1 MILKV
6 KKGTGR
12 FFMRIR
18 DWDRNLK
25 VRLFGE
31 AMMNITF
38 WMFFP
43 FLTIYFTEAFG
54 KQMAGL
60 LLIASQVFAVFANLM
75 GGYFA
80 DRFGRKTMMV
90 LSSFGQGL
98 AFLIFA
104 FASSPWLESAALG
117 FVCFTLASVFGSF
130 YWPASQAMV
139 ADVVP
144 EKDRSHVFA
153 IFYTSIN
160 IAVVV
165 GPILG
170 SIFYVHYRFE
180 LLFVSAIICMI
191 LGLMLGKMT
200 RETAPRN
207 HEAEVR
213 TKGQPKAWYHALTD
227 QVNNY
232 KVIARDRT
240 FLLFILAGV
249 LVGQTFM
256 QLDLLI
262 PVYIKDSMET
272 ASLMSITLTG
282 EQLFGLIL
290 SENGLLVA
298 LLTVVV
304 TKWMTKYK
312 ERNVF
317 VLSSL
322 IYAVSIFLFGQTAS
336 IYMFILSMAIFTFA
350 ELMTVGIQQ
359 NFISKLAPEEMR
371 GQYFA
376 AASLR
381 FTLAKTV
388 APLSITF
395 SLWVGY
401 ELTFMVL
408 ALLACASAFLY
419 FVMFQQIDKQSS
431 MNQPIAANTKA

>member
-1 MILKV
+1 
-6 KKGTGR
+6 
-12 FFMRIR
+12 MRIR

-60 LLIASQVFAVFANLM
+60 LLIASQLFAVFANLM
-75 GGYFA
+75 GGYCA

-90 LSSFGQGL
+90 LSSVGQGL
-98 AFLIFA
+98 AFLVFA

-117 FVCFTLASVFGSF
+117 FVCFTFASVFGSF

-139 ADVVP
+139 ADVVE
-144 EKDRSHVFA
+144 EKHRSHVFA

-160 IAVVV
+160 IAVVI

-180 LLFVSAIICMI
+180 LLLVSAIICMV
-191 LGLMLGKMT
+191 LGLMLAKMT
-200 RETAPRN
+200 RETAPQR
-207 HEAEVR
+207 EEELSAAP
-213 TKGQPKAWYHALTD
+213 GQSRVWYHALID
-227 QVNNY
+227 QFRDY
-232 KVIARDRT
+232 KVIIRDRT
-240 FLLFILAGV
+240 FLLFIVAGV

-272 ASLMSITLTG
+272 ATLLSFSLTG
-282 EQLFGLIL
+282 EQVFGLIL

-298 LLTVVV
+298 LFTVVV

-317 VLSSL
+317 ILSSL
-322 IYAVSIFLFGQTAS
+322 IYAVSIFIFGQTSS
-336 IYMFILSMAIFTFA
+336 IWMFVISMAIFTFA

-359 NFISKLAPEEMR
+359 SFISNLAPENMR

-376 AASLR
+376 AASMR
-381 FTLAKTV
+381 FTLARTI
-388 APLSITF
+388 APVSITF
-395 SLWVGY
+395 SLWAGY
-401 ELTFMVL
+401 ELTFLILAVL
-408 ALLACASAFLY
+408 AALSAVLY
-419 FVMFQQIDKQSS
+419 YVMFSQIDKENSIKQGA
-431 MNQPIAANTKA
+431 PAHTEP

>member
-1 MILKV
+1 
-6 KKGTGR
+6 
-12 FFMRIR
+12 MRIR

-60 LLIASQVFAVFANLM
+60 LLIASQLFAVFANLM
-75 GGYFA
+75 GGYCA
-80 DRFGRKTMMV
+80 DKFGRKTMMV
-90 LSSFGQGL
+90 LSSFGQGF

-144 EKDRSHVFA
+144 EKERSHVFA

-180 LLFVSAIICMI
+180 LLLVSAIICMI
-191 LGLMLGKMT
+191 LGLMLAKMT
-200 RETAPRN
+200 RETAPRSLN
-207 HEAEVR
+207 VQQAAKEER
-213 TKGQPKAWYHALTD
+213 KAWYHAITD
-227 QVNNY
+227 QFRDY
-232 KVIARDRT
+232 RVIARDRT

-262 PVYIKDSMET
+262 PVYIKDSMES
-272 ASLMSITLTG
+272 ASLLSFTLTG
-282 EQLFGLIL
+282 EQIFGVIL

-304 TKWMTKYK
+304 TKWMTKYR

-336 IYMFILSMAIFTFA
+336 VYVFIISMAVFTFA

-359 NFISKLAPEEMR
+359 NFISKLAPEHMR

-395 SLWVGY
+395 SLWAGY
-401 ELTFMVL
+401 EATFMGL
-408 ALLACASAFLY
+408 AFLACLSAVLY
-419 FVMFQQIDKQSS
+419 FAMFQQIDKKST
-431 MNQPIAANTKA
+431 MNQPIAVNTKA

>member
-1 MILKV
+1 
-6 KKGTGR
+6 
-12 FFMRIR
+12 MRIR
-18 DWDRNLK
+18 DWDKNLK

-60 LLIASQVFAVFANLM
+60 LLIVSQIFAVFANLM
-75 GGYFA
+75 GGYCA

-104 FASSPWLESAALG
+104 YASSPWLESAALG
-117 FVCFTLASVFGSF
+117 FVCFTFASIFGSF

-139 ADVVP
+139 ADVVD

-160 IAVVV
+160 IAVVI

-180 LLFVSAIICMI
+180 LLLVSAIICMI
-191 LGLMLGKMT
+191 LGVLLAKMT
-200 RETAPRN
+200 RETAPAN
-207 HEAEVR
+207 NDKKLV
-213 TKGQPKAWYHALTD
+213 TKGKPKVWYQALTD
-227 QVNNY
+227 QFKDY
-232 KVIARDRT
+232 KVIIQDRT

-262 PVYIKDSMET
+262 PVYIKDSMES
-272 ASLMSITLTG
+272 ASLLSFSLTG
-282 EQLFGLIL
+282 EQVFGVIL

-298 LLTVVV
+298 LFTVIV
-304 TKWMTKYK
+304 TKWMTKFK

-322 IYAVSIFLFGQTAS
+322 IYAVSIYMFGQTVS
-336 IYMFILSMAIFTFA
+336 VWMFIISMAVFTFA

-359 NFISKLAPEEMR
+359 SFISKLAPDNMR

-381 FTLAKTV
+381 FTLARTI
-388 APLSITF
+388 APVSITF
-395 SLWVGY
+395 SLWAGY
-401 ELTFMVL
+401 EITFL
-408 ALLACASAFLY
+408 ILSLLAVLSAMLF
-419 FVMFQQIDKQSS
+419 FIMFQQIEKQ
-431 MNQPIAANTKA
+431 NVIKQRVAADSEA

>member
-1 MILKV
+1 
-6 KKGTGR
+6 
-12 FFMRIR
+12 MRIR

-75 GGYFA
+75 GGYCA

-117 FVCFTLASVFGSF
+117 FVCFTFASIFGSF

-160 IAVVV
+160 IAVVI

-180 LLFVSAIICMI
+180 LLLVSAIICMV
-191 LGLMLGKMT
+191 LGLMLARMT
-200 RETAPRN
+200 RETAPQN
-207 HEAEVR
+207 HEAKLV
-213 TKGQPKAWYHALTD
+213 TKGQPKAWYHALSD
-227 QVNNY
+227 QFKDY
-232 KVIARDRT
+232 KVIAQDRS

-262 PVYIKDSMET
+262 PVYIKDTMEQT
-272 ASLMSITLTG
+272 SLLSFTLTG
-282 EQLFGLIL
+282 EQIFGVIL

-298 LLTVVV
+298 LFTVVV

-317 VLSSL
+317 ILSSL
-322 IYAVSIFLFGQTAS
+322 IYAVSIFMFGQTAS
-336 IYMFILSMAIFTFA
+336 VYMFIISMAIFTFA

-359 NFISKLAPEEMR
+359 NFISKLAPEQMR

-381 FTLAKTV
+381 FTLAKTI

-401 ELTFMVL
+401 EITFMML
-408 ALLACASAFLY
+408 ALLAALSAVFY
-419 FVMFQQIDKQSS
+419 FVMFQQIDKQTA
-431 MNQPIAANTKA
+431 MEQTIPANTEA

>member
-1 MILKV
+1 
-6 KKGTGR
+6 
-12 FFMRIR
+12 MRIR

-75 GGYFA
+75 GGYCA

-98 AFLIFA
+98 AFLVFA

-117 FVCFTLASVFGSF
+117 FVCFTFASVFGAF

-144 EKDRSHVFA
+144 EKERSHVFA

-160 IAVVV
+160 IAVVI

-180 LLFVSAIICMI
+180 LLLVSAIICMI
-191 LGLMLGKMT
+191 LGLMLAKMT
-200 RETAPRN
+200 RETAPQHHQSKHVSN
-207 HEAEVR
+207 
-213 TKGQPKAWYHALTD
+213 GQPKAWYHALTD
-227 QVNNY
+227 QFKDY
-232 KVIARDRT
+232 KVIVQDRT

-272 ASLMSITLTG
+272 ASLLTFTLTG
-282 EQLFGLIL
+282 EQIFGVIL

-298 LLTVVV
+298 LFTVVV

-317 VLSSL
+317 ILSSL
-322 IYAVSIFLFGQTAS
+322 IYAVSIFIFGQTAS
-336 IYMFILSMAIFTFA
+336 LYMFIISMAIFTFA

-359 NFISKLAPEEMR
+359 NFISKLAPDHMR

-381 FTLAKTV
+381 FTLARTV
-388 APLSITF
+388 APVSITF
-395 SLWVGY
+395 SLWAGY
-401 ELTFMVL
+401 EMTFIGL
-408 ALLACASAFLY
+408 ALLAALSAVLY
-419 FVMFQQIDKQSS
+419 FIMFQQIDKQNT
-431 MNQPIAANTKA
+431 MNQVAPVSSEI

>member
-1 MILKV
+1 
-6 KKGTGR
+6 
-12 FFMRIR
+12 
-18 DWDRNLK
+18 
-25 VRLFGE
+25 
-31 AMMNITF
+31 
-38 WMFFP
+38 FFP

-75 GGYFA
+75 GGYCA

-90 LSSFGQGL
+90 FSSFGQGL
-98 AFLIFA
+98 AFLVFA

-117 FVCFTLASVFGSF
+117 FVCFTFASVFGSF

-144 EKDRSHVFA
+144 EKERSHVFA

-160 IAVVV
+160 IAVVI

-180 LLFVSAIICMI
+180 LLLVSAIICMI
-191 LGLMLGKMT
+191 LGLMLAKMT
-200 RETAPRN
+200 RETAPKQHQSKHVSN
-207 HEAEVR
+207 V
-213 TKGQPKAWYHALTD
+213 QPKAWYHALTD
-227 QVNNY
+227 QFKDY
-232 KVIARDRT
+232 KVIVQDRT

-272 ASLMSITLTG
+272 ASLLTFTLTG
-282 EQLFGLIL
+282 EQIFGVIL

-298 LLTVVV
+298 LFTVVV

-317 VLSSL
+317 ILSSL
-322 IYAVSIFLFGQTAS
+322 IYAVSIFIFGQTAS
-336 IYMFILSMAIFTFA
+336 LYMFIISMAIFTFA

-359 NFISKLAPEEMR
+359 NFISKLAPDHMR

-381 FTLAKTV
+381 FTLARTV
-388 APLSITF
+388 APVSITF
-395 SLWVGY
+395 SLWAGY
-401 ELTFMVL
+401 EMTFIGL
-408 ALLACASAFLY
+408 ALLAALSAVLY
-419 FVMFQQIDKQSS
+419 FIMFQQIDKQNT
-431 MNQPIAANTKA
+431 MNQAAPASSEV